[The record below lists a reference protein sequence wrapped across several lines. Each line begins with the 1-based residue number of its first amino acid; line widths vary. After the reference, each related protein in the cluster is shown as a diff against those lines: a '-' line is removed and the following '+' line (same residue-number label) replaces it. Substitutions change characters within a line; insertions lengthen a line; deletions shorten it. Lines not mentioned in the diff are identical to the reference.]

1 MNDIK
6 VSSERLLSVADELYA
21 VWAEFAYGG
30 LGIIS
35 AARCRELSDRILE
48 VMDEG
53 EVILEPC
60 PTRRYAPWRCETS
73 TEM

>member
-6 VSSERLLSVADELYA
+6 VSSEKLLSVADELYA
-21 VWAEFAYGG
+21 VWAEFDYGG
-30 LGIIS
+30 PGIMS
-35 AARCRELSDRILE
+35 AARCLELSDRILE

-60 PTRRYAPWRCETS
+60 PTRRYRPWSYETS

>member
-6 VSSERLLSVADELYA
+6 VSSERLLAVADGLYA

-30 LGIIS
+30 PGIVS

-53 EVILEPC
+53 EVIPDPC
-60 PTRRYAPWRCETS
+60 PTKRYVPWSCETS
-73 TEM
+73 TAM